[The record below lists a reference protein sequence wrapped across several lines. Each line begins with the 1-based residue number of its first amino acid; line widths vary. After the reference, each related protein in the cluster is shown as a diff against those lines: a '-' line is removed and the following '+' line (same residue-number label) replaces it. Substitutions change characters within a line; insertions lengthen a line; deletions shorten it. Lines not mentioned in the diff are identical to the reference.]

1 MGQVTCGDSVRPGD
15 TSFRLSCVLCD
26 RMIEVLMRYNT
37 MSLYLCYIYIYNIY
51 MLMIWMSLDDRVSVT
66 AAHHHLVTST
76 TPCHY
81 HQSPACQYW
90 LGHPV
95 NIFRYTG
102 CHNHTI
108 ITTSKQPCQQRE
120 KKMMKMWDS
129 IQPSASGRAGEIQAA
144 KDAQIKCKLVPAPT
158 QIHTRTG
165 LVFRWPGNECVAW
178 SDVRIE
184 NVIFMCVAY

>member
-1 MGQVTCGDSVRPGD
+1 
-15 TSFRLSCVLCD
+15 
-26 RMIEVLMRYNT
+26 
-37 MSLYLCYIYIYNIY
+37 

-120 KKMMKMWDS
+120 KKMIKMWDIHPTIS
-129 IQPSASGRAGEIQAA
+129 IRQSRRDSG
-144 KDAQIKCKLVPAPT
+144 CKRCT
-158 QIHTRTG
+158 
-165 LVFRWPGNECVAW
+165 N
-178 SDVRIE
+178 
-184 NVIFMCVAY
+184 